1 MEKVEL
7 DRTYPQKTCHTHQ
20 PNALVW
26 TDQGKEKEA
35 VLGTAE
41 EAPRQKSLGVG
52 SSRMI
57 SLKLLITELSG
68 C

>member
-7 DRTYPQKTCHTHQ
+7 DRKYPQKTCHTHQ

-26 TDQGKEKEA
+26 THQGEEKEV
-35 VLGTAE
+35 VLGTAGE
-41 EAPRQKSLGVG
+41 EAPRQKPLGVG

-57 SLKLLITELSG
+57 SLKLLIAE
-68 C
+68 